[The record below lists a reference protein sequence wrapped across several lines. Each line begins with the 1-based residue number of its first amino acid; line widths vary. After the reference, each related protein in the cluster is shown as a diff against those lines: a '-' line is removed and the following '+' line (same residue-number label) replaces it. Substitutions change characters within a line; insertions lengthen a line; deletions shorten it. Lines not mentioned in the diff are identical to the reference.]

1 MNPLDKLKQKLMVK
15 PTLEERE
22 RVAVIIKGEK
32 TPIKRKVAKAQTE
45 QNKSMDETEKPIV
58 EKPYVEGDEE
68 EINEQ
73 PKKLPIIVNET
84 QKGYDRATLLKKLKE
99 SKVTKV
105 TIKEVVEKSQE
116 KKEIEQS

>member
-22 RVAVIIKGEK
+22 RVAVVIKGEK
-32 TPIKRKVAKAQTE
+32 TPIKRKAQTE
-45 QNKSMDETEKPIV
+45 QNKSVVETEKQIA

-84 QKGYDRATLLKKLKE
+84 QKGYDRVTLLKKLKE
-99 SKVTKV
+99 
-105 TIKEVVEKSQE
+105 IL
-116 KKEIEQS
+116 